1 MEKANKIYL
10 LATVALNQFPYPAL
24 EDRKSTGRVSKQV
37 LAGQGSYSNR
47 SESIICKVH
56 ISSLPD

>member
-10 LATVALNQFPYPAL
+10 LATVALNQFPDPAL

-37 LAGQGSYSNR
+37 VADQ
-47 SESIICKVH
+47 
-56 ISSLPD
+56 